1 MHAAVA
7 HTSPYMSALTF
18 WLNKAGYQAI
28 YVSNIYEKFYEEGE
42 RAYIYLH
49 RLGRMYNNLSS
60 RSADDFINRLKFLK
74 IKGFKLLWTIHNFYP
89 LTVEPNFIDKTVIIN
104 VGQLADC
111 VFSHT
116 ETMRKNAEILLGRK
130 VINHGYGTDFKMDED
145 KSRFGNY
152 VLNSVFTLGFLGNI
166 RSYKNIEMLL
176 EVFFDIEQSINN
188 LHLLIAGPYYDNY
201 SREFLQSVQ
210 HQNTNIHVVGRF
222 VSDPEKFAKYVD
234 TFVCTYDVDFPQ
246 FKYGFFPSSIASLGM
261 LKRPVICPRCDSIL
275 DVISVESNAIL
286 YNSCEKESLNDAINT
301 AYDMTSCERD
311 VMARNL
317 KKHLSIQTWEK
328 VVNIIDNSIKEVEK
342 NGS

>member
-1 MHAAVA
+1 MKKIYIMHAAVA

-116 ETMRKNAEILLGRK
+116 ETMRKNAEILLGEK
-130 VINHGYGTDFKMDED
+130 
-145 KSRFGNY
+145 
-152 VLNSVFTLGFLGNI
+152 
-166 RSYKNIEMLL
+166 
-176 EVFFDIEQSINN
+176 
-188 LHLLIAGPYYDNY
+188 LLIMDMEQIL
-201 SREFLQSVQ
+201 RWMR
-210 HQNTNIHVVGRF
+210 T
-222 VSDPEKFAKYVD
+222 KVD
-234 TFVCTYDVDFPQ
+234 LEIMY
-246 FKYGFFPSSIASLGM
+246 
-261 LKRPVICPRCDSIL
+261 
-275 DVISVESNAIL
+275 
-286 YNSCEKESLNDAINT
+286 
-301 AYDMTSCERD
+301 
-311 VMARNL
+311 
-317 KKHLSIQTWEK
+317 
-328 VVNIIDNSIKEVEK
+328 
-342 NGS
+342 